1 MTQPVTIRLG
11 VAGLGRAF
19 SLMLPTFLSD
29 ARVSI
34 EAACDRRLGQVVH
47 ETQLEGLFGKEFT
60 ARQPANDDSRRNLS
74 LYWRARFSFARVQAY
89 IDLRAK

>member
-34 EAACDRRLGQVVH
+34 EAACDRRDDARKQFSAD
-47 ETQLEGLFGKEFT
+47 FG
-60 ARQPANDDSRRNLS
+60 
-74 LYWRARFSFARVQAY
+74 
-89 IDLRAK
+89 